1 MEEWKKVMEKV
12 KKLQK
17 KFTDFCT
24 KKGIPVITFRDPVT
38 QQPSASFT
46 LLVIS
51 AGLVIFGL
59 VNKIA
64 KLVDGV
70 DIENALQFFYACAG
84 LYFGRKL
91 SGDNKEEIK

>member
-1 MEEWKKVMEKV
+1 MKNLKNIQLQLTEW
-12 KKLQK
+12 
-17 KFTDFCT
+17 CT
-24 KKGIPVITFRDPVT
+24 KKGIPVPILRDAIS
-38 QQPSASFT
+38 QKPSASFT

-51 AGLVIFGL
+51 SGLVIFGL
-59 VNKIA
+59 LNKMA

-91 SGDNKEEIK
+91 TSDKKEE

>member
-1 MEEWKKVMEKV
+1 M
-12 KKLQK
+12 KKLKELQSK
-17 KFTDFCT
+17 LLDWCT
-24 KKGIPVITFRDPVT
+24 KRGIPVPVLRDPVS

-51 AGLVIFGL
+51 SGLVIFGL
-59 VNKIA
+59 LNKVA
-64 KLVDGV
+64 NLVDGV

-91 SGDNKEEIK
+91 TSDKKEEEK

>member
-1 MEEWKKVMEKV
+1 MKKI
-12 KKLQK
+12 KKLQDK
-17 KFTDFCT
+17 LVEFCT
-24 KKGIPVITFRDPVT
+24 KKGIPVPVIRDPVS

-59 VNKIA
+59 LNKVA

-91 SGDNKEEIK
+91 TSDKKEE

>member
-1 MEEWKKVMEKV
+1 M
-12 KKLQK
+12 KKLKELQ
-17 KFTDFCT
+17 DRLVEFCT

-38 QQPSASFT
+38 QQPSASFS

-51 AGLVIFGL
+51 SGLVIFGL
-59 VNKIA
+59 INKIA

-70 DIENALQFFYACAG
+70 DIGNALQFFYACAG

-91 SGDNKEEIK
+91 TSDKKEE

>member
-1 MEEWKKVMEKV
+1 VSKIKELQQ
-12 KKLQK
+12 KLI
-17 KFTDFCT
+17 DWCT
-24 KKGIPVITFRDPVT
+24 KKGIPVPILRDAIT
-38 QQPSASFT
+38 QKPSASFT

-51 AGLVIFGL
+51 SGLVIFGL
-59 VNKIA
+59 LNKMA

-91 SGDNKEEIK
+91 TSDKKEGEP